1 MKGKGGTLSN
11 KKQQSATPGDEITND
26 METSKE
32 EQESA
37 EYISAGRNIGTTV
50 SDEGS
55 DEKDELKV
63 PEST

>member
-1 MKGKGGTLSN
+1 MKGKGGTHSS
-11 KKQQSATPGDEITND
+11 KKQQSATSGGEITND